1 VDVAE
6 RGSNPGGLLER
17 TILRLLREPIHLFPL
32 VLFAF
37 AGPGVLYVNSVFNTE
52 TRWLVLA
59 CLFLYLLLTSKL
71 FCCLNG
77 GFGLMLFAN
86 ILWCFLTCIW
96 SDVPELT
103 GAKAIAFAGITL
115 AATSGGIEWAR
126 TRAADSLLG
135 GLFPVT
141 LLAIFTGVFGYAT
154 PGASVEAGVGVSL
167 YRGLAG
173 NPNMLGMLAAMG
185 LPYAVWHFYSSK
197 RHGAP
202 PRAYFV
208 SISLLIALVLIELA
222 SMSRA
227 SFLVMGCI
235 LILYLLAQQKRRQAI
250 YVLAII
256 MVAVVAVLAAPDSIH
271 DNFWR
276 FADKGN
282 PNADILFSRR
292 SLWEVSYEQACKGGW
307 FGGGY
312 GVTIGET
319 GFDFGLTAFGYG
331 REKGNTQLAIMEE
344 LGLIG
349 LWLYGLLLVSL
360 FGHVART
367 FKQFQTRD
375 DRVAFAILT
384 GAILGMT
391 LNSVFEA
398 WWVAPGSPE
407 CSYFWGLVGIALGM
421 GRVAAKPKQRRKS
434 PNWQP
439 RQELGANIHAV
450 SER

>member
-1 VDVAE
+1 M
-6 RGSNPGGLLER
+6 P
-17 TILRLLREPIHLFPL
+17 RLLREPSHLFPL
-32 VLFAF
+32 VLIAF
-37 AGPGVLYVNSVFNTE
+37 AGPAVLYVNSVFNTE

-59 CLFLYLLLTSKL
+59 CLFIYLLLTSKL

-86 ILWCFLTCIW
+86 ILWCFLTWSW

-103 GAKAIAFAGITL
+103 GAKAIAFAVVTL
-115 AATSGGIEWAR
+115 AVTSGGIEWAR
-126 TRAADSLLG
+126 TRAGNSLIA
-135 GLFPVT
+135 GLFPFT
-141 LLAIFTGVFGYAT
+141 LLAIFAGFFGYST
-154 PGASVEAGVGVSL
+154 PGASVDGGVGVSL
-167 YRGLAG
+167 YRGLTG

-185 LPYAVWHFYSSK
+185 LPYAVWHFYSSG

-202 PRAYFV
+202 RRAYFV
-208 SISLLIALVLIELA
+208 SIGLLAALVLIELT

-227 SFLVMGCI
+227 SFLIMSCI
-235 LILYLLAQQKRRQAI
+235 LILYLLVQQKRRQAI

-271 DNFWR
+271 DNVWR

-292 SLWEVSYEQACKGGW
+292 SLWEVSYEQARKGGW

-360 FGHVART
+360 FGHLART

-375 DRVAFAILT
+375 DKVAFGIVT

-391 LNSVFEA
+391 VNSVFEA

-421 GRVAAKPKQRRKS
+421 GRVAAKTRQRRKS

-439 RQELGANIHAV
+439 RQELEANIHTV